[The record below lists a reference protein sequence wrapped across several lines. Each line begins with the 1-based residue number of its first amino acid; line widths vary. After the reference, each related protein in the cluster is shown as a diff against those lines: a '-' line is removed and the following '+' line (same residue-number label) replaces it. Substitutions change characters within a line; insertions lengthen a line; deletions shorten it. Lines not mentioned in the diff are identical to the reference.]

1 MLGFE
6 GRQAE
11 GACGKDTSM
20 QRLHRENNSASVS
33 SKFLSLQNYFQIP
46 KIWYYILTIDQK
58 AQNNTYEWHQ
68 NINNI
73 YNLVIKSW
81 SQYRNIFMSIKMS
94 LITTLCNHLIMIIYW
109 PNEADILVC
118 QISHTVH
125 QIWCLFSPIRLCTL

>member
-11 GACGKDTSM
+11 GAGGKDTSM
-20 QRLHRENNSASVS
+20 QGLHRENNFASVS
-33 SKFLSLQNYFQIP
+33 SKFLSLQNHFQIL
-46 KIWYYILTIDQK
+46 KIWYYILTINQK
-58 AQNNTYEWHQ
+58 AQNNIYERHQ

-73 YNLVIKSW
+73 DNLVIKSL
-81 SQYRNIFMSIKMS
+81 SQYNNIFMSIKTS
-94 LITTLCNHLIMIIYW
+94 LIIILCNHLIIIIYW

-125 QIWCLFSPIRLCTL
+125 QIWYRFSPIRLCTL

>member
-20 QRLHRENNSASVS
+20 QGLHRENNSASVS

-73 YNLVIKSW
+73 YNLVIKSL